1 MAVFMVLQL
10 LSIMFKTIFKNLIF
24 NTIDTNQPDQS
35 DLLMELG
42 TNKKKVV
49 KSNGYVTV
57 IENVI
62 LSRKLQMILNK

>member
-1 MAVFMVLQL
+1 MAVFMELQL

-42 TNKKKVV
+42 TNKKKL
-49 KSNGYVTV
+49 KK
-57 IENVI
+57 
-62 LSRKLQMILNK
+62 KLMFYFNALHKLKLIKKA